1 MPLGKSGLCTIALA
15 LCCACNGGRDK
26 LIADLQSTRPDERAV
41 AVKKLA
47 DQGRSEDLVLFTQ
60 AAKDPVAI
68 VRAEAITALGKSQD
82 ARVVDLIGE
91 ALGDPSEEVQAKAAM
106 ALAGTKSDKARAYL
120 TLQYSRRGRS
130 TRLVIVQALKASNI
144 PGAMAAVVAA
154 EAKSIWEGN
163 LQTLQDG
170 SLPERVGAA
179 EQLGKSGRPEAV
191 NRLVPLIK
199 DPQVM
204 LASAA
209 VRGLGNAGDRRAVE
223 PITKLLKENFPEL
236 REAASEALTQL
247 KDPVALPA
255 LLEVALEKSPTSP
268 LATAAIVALPRSPE
282 TDKALCDVAMAGGGS
297 EVSTAGRAMRRRNGC
312 PLEPVVE
319 KLKASATVPAA
330 LSALA
335 ALGPSAAAGV
345 PKVLPLLS
353 NADPNVR
360 KLAVDALVEL
370 GDKSVA
376 PALLK
381 VYEAETKL
389 LDVQRTDW
397 VPQQLPLKYGSW
409 FDPSA
414 PPDERDPDAATK
426 LKQNDLFKKVR
437 ALADAKAKEQGR
449 VILEAHPPREIVDDA
464 SESQLKVLAALVRAL
479 GMLGAEG
486 ARGIAEKYV
495 DESSASLRAAAYVS
509 LAAQGPEGLK
519 AAQPGL
525 VDTEREV
532 QAATAHAFAEA
543 GEAGQV
549 TLLGTLA
556 QLTGDRSR
564 LLEPFKTV
572 MPTKVGI
579 PTLLQLVK
587 EGGAEAG
594 TAALLLG
601 DMGATDAVEAL
612 LKTLDDPTCVV
623 RREVIASLGKLNDPR
638 AATAVGKDLYNDS
651 ADVRAAA
658 AEALATLGA
667 GDHADALDALKG
679 DYYRKVREAAS
690 ATQAKLTRAAPAPVP
705 TPAPAPAATDGGG
718 DH

>member
-1 MPLGKSGLCTIALA
+1 MPLGKSRLVAIAAA
-15 LCCACNGGRDK
+15 LVCACNGGRDK

-82 ARVVDLIGE
+82 ARVVDLLGE

-120 TLQYSRRGRS
+120 TLQYSRRSRS

-144 PGAMAAVVAA
+144 PGAMAGVVAS
-154 EAKSIWEGN
+154 EAKSIWESN

-204 LASAA
+204 LAAAA

-247 KDPVALPA
+247 RDPAALPA

-282 TDKALCDVAMAGGGS
+282 VDKALCDIAIAGGGT
-297 EVSTAGRAMRRRNGC
+297 EVNAAGREMRRRSGC
-312 PLEPVVE
+312 PVEMVLE
-319 KLKASATVPAA
+319 KLKQAATVPAA
-330 LSALA
+330 LNALA
-335 ALGPSAAAGV
+335 ALGPTAAAAA
-345 PKVLPLLS
+345 PKVVPLLD
-353 NADPNVR
+353 NKDANVR

-370 GDKSVA
+370 GDKSVG

-381 VYEAETKL
+381 VYDAEVKL

-397 VPQQLPLKYGSW
+397 VPQQLPLKYGKW
-409 FDPSA
+409 FDPAA
-414 PPDERDPDAATK
+414 PVDERDPDSAVKT
-426 LKQNDLFKKVR
+426 KQNDLFKKVR
-437 ALADAKAKEQGR
+437 QLAEQKAKEQGR
-449 VILEAHPPREIVDDA
+449 VILEARPPHEIVDDA
-464 SESQLKVLAALVRAL
+464 TEPQLKVLAALVRAL
-479 GMLGAEG
+479 GLLGAEG
-486 ARGIAEKYV
+486 ARAIADKYV
-495 DESSASLRAAAYVS
+495 DESSASLRAAAFVS

-519 AAQPGL
+519 AAAPGL
-525 VDTEREV
+525 LDTEREV

-572 MPTKVGI
+572 LPTKTGLPV
-579 PTLLQLVK
+579 LLQLVK

-601 DMGATDAVEAL
+601 DMGATDAVEPL

-623 RREVIASLGKLNDPR
+623 RREIITSLGKLKDRR
-638 AATAVGKDLYNDS
+638 AAAAVGKDLYNDS

-658 AEALATLGA
+658 AEALAALGA

-679 DYYRKVREAAS
+679 DYYRKVRESAAS
-690 ATQAKLTRAAPAPVP
+690 AQAKLGAAQAATPAAP
-705 TPAPAPAATDGGG
+705 TDGGP
-718 DH
+718 

>member
-1 MPLGKSGLCTIALA
+1 MRLRTTLPALA
-15 LCCACNGGRDK
+15 LAAFCACNGGRDK
-26 LIADLQSTRPDERAV
+26 LIADLQSTRPDERAT

-82 ARVVDLIGE
+82 ARVVDLLGE

-106 ALAGTKSDKARAYL
+106 ALAGIRSDKAKAYL

-130 TRLVIVQALKASNI
+130 TRLVIVQALKSSNV
-144 PGAMAAVVAA
+144 PGAMAGVVAA
-154 EAKSIWEGN
+154 EAKSIWESN
-163 LQTLQDG
+163 FQALQDG

-204 LASAA
+204 LAAAA

-236 REAASEALTQL
+236 REAACEALTQL
-247 KDPVALPA
+247 KDPTALPA

-268 LATAAIVALPRSPE
+268 LATAAIIGLPHTPE
-282 TDKALCDVAMAGGGS
+282 TDKALCDVTIGGGGA
-297 EVSTAGRAMRRRNGC
+297 EVSAAGREMRRRSGC
-312 PLEPVVE
+312 PLEMVVD
-319 KLKASATVPAA
+319 KFKNAATVPAA

-335 ALGPSAAAGV
+335 ALGPTAKEAV
-345 PKVLPLLS
+345 PKVLPMLTHTDV
-353 NADPNVR
+353 NIR
-360 KLAVDALVEL
+360 KLAIDALVEL

-381 VYEAETKL
+381 VYETETKS
-389 LDVQRTDW
+389 LDLQRTDW
-397 VPQQLPLKYGSW
+397 VPQQLPLKYGAW
-409 FDPSA
+409 FDPAA
-414 PPDERDPDAATK
+414 PGDDRDPDAATRS
-426 LKQNDLFKKVR
+426 KQTDLFRKVR

-449 VILEAHPPREIVDDA
+449 VILEARPPREIVDDA
-464 SESQLKVLAALVRAL
+464 SEPQLKVLAALVRAL
-479 GMLGAEG
+479 GMLEAEG
-486 ARGIAEKYV
+486 ARAIAEKYV
-495 DESSASLRAAAYVS
+495 DESSGSLRAAAFVS

-519 AAQPGL
+519 AAQVGL
-525 VDTEREV
+525 LDTEREV
-532 QAATAHAFAEA
+532 QGATAHAFAEA
-543 GEAGQV
+543 GEAGQT
-549 TLLGTLA
+549 TLLATLA

-564 LLEPFKTV
+564 LLEPFKSV
-572 MPTKVGI
+572 MPAKTGVQ
-579 PTLLQLVK
+579 TLLQLVK

-601 DMGATDAVEAL
+601 EMGATDAVDPL
-612 LKTLDDPTCVV
+612 MKTLEDPTCVV
-623 RREVIASLGKLNDPR
+623 RREIIASLGKLNDPR
-638 AATAVGKDLYNDS
+638 AVAMVGKDLYNDS

-679 DYYRKVREAAS
+679 DYYRRVREAAS
-690 ATQAKLTRAAPAPVP
+690 ATQAKLTAGAKP
-705 TPAPAPAATDGGG
+705 
-718 DH
+718 